1 MKTALILFLTVSLGA
16 LVLQSGCAPQKS
28 GTGTAP
34 TAAQTAAPAG
44 EKNAPAP
51 AATYTNI
58 EDRAAYA
65 IGMNVA
71 ANLKRSNFDVD
82 LNKINEGMSDV
93 MTGRE
98 TKMTDAESRAAI
110 ADYQR
115 KRQRELAEKN
125 LKAGEAFL
133 AENKTKPGVQ
143 ILPVTLMNGQV
154 VDMQYKVITDG
165 TGALPGSNDT
175 VTVNYRGTLINGK
188 EFDSSIKHGKPAQF
202 PVTSVIRGWTEALK
216 NMKVGSKWELYIPAI
231 LAYGESGRPGIEP
244 NSTLIFEVDL
254 MGTQTPE
261 PPKPITSDII
271 RVPSAD
277 EIKAGA
283 QVEIIKAEDAEKR
296 AVGQTNTNKN

>member
-28 GTGTAP
+28 AAGAS
-34 TAAQTAAPAG
+34 TAAAKPAASGG

-51 AATYTNI
+51 AAFTNV

-71 ANLKRSNFDVD
+71 ANLKRSNFEVNLD
-82 LNKINEGMSDV
+82 LLAQGMKDEIA
-93 MTGRE
+93 GNG
-98 TKMTDAESRAAI
+98 TKMTEQESRAAI
-110 ADYQR
+110 TDYQR
-115 KRQRELAEKN
+115 KRQHELAEKN
-125 LKAGEAFL
+125 QKEGEAFL
-133 AENKTKPGVQ
+133 AQNKTKEGVH

-154 VDMQYKVITDG
+154 VDMQYKVITEG
-165 TGALPGSNDT
+165 TGALPGSNDV

-188 EFDSSIKHGKPAQF
+188 EFDSSMKRGKPAQF
-202 PVTSVIRGWTEALK
+202 PISSVIRGWTEALK
-216 NMKVGSKWELYIPAI
+216 NMKVGSKWEIYIPPA

-244 NSTLIFEVDL
+244 NSTLIFEVEL
-254 MGTQTPE
+254 TGTQTPE

-296 AVGQTNTNKN
+296 AAGQTSTNKN